1 MTTLANWL
9 KTCPLPKL
17 EARMLLQQVTGLT
30 HAQLITHD
38 ADVLLD
44 NQIAMLNQL
53 LCRRQAGEP
62 MAYIL
67 GHREFYGREFVVSP
81 DTLIPRPETEHL
93 LEAALFRLPE
103 NGILWDLGTGS
114 GIIGISAKLERP
126 DATIY
131 ASDISEAAL
140 KVAQQNAQRL
150 SAKISLAQGSWF
162 EANNI
167 FALPENSVDVIV
179 SNPPY
184 IEQHDVHLQCGD
196 LRFEPQIALTDFAD
210 GLNHIRHI
218 ACLAPQFLRSKG
230 FLLFEHGFDQG
241 VVVREILVQ
250 NGFAQP
256 ETVRDLAGNE
266 RVTFGQI
273 C

>member
-53 LCRRQAGEP
+53 LCRRQTGEP

-67 GHREFYGREFVVSP
+67 GRREFYGREFVVSP

-150 SAKISLAQGSWF
+150 SAKISLKR
-162 EANNI
+162 I
-167 FALPENSVDVIV
+167 I
-179 SNPPY
+179 
-184 IEQHDVHLQCGD
+184 
-196 LRFEPQIALTDFAD
+196 
-210 GLNHIRHI
+210 
-218 ACLAPQFLRSKG
+218 FLRCLKTA
-230 FLLFEHGFDQG
+230 LM
-241 VVVREILVQ
+241 
-250 NGFAQP
+250 
-256 ETVRDLAGNE
+256 
-266 RVTFGQI
+266 
-273 C
+273 